1 MARFVAAERALAI
14 LKDQESDKCLTQI
27 CTCGQAMLT
36 DDMLDINSLATEDEM
51 FSDLPND
58 GLADLEDTEEV
69 RLLSEPQL
77 SLLSDAGNLI

>member
-1 MARFVAAERALAI
+1 
-14 LKDQESDKCLTQI
+14 
-27 CTCGQAMLT
+27 MLT